1 MQAGALHTMNTRPN
15 AWIEP
20 LGHMLDGL
28 GVAMCLFDTQDQT
41 VAWNDTFLRYFPE
54 HEGHVF
60 VGEHYRHNLRRFY
73 LSRLGAE
80 EMAHIDEY
88 IEAGIA
94 RHRHQA
100 QPYVFTHSGRELLV
114 SSLPI
119 DGVGRLRL
127 WRLHQDV
134 QQEQAPTMPLPAG
147 SGSPLSLLDRVPNG
161 LMLCDATGRITWVNA
176 AFAHMYRLRDPQAA
190 VGATLAQVFHA
201 AWSRV
206 NAPDAE
212 ACTQGLQTLGEM
224 LRFTGAPFE
233 LTLPGPRYC
242 RVVARPDG
250 AGACLYAHL
259 DITELKRQQ
268 ALLARAEAAAR
279 ESAALLERESA
290 ILQTT
295 LQSMDQGVAMVNA
308 EGRVEFCNQRVFTLL
323 DLPPEVL
330 QNRPHVED
338 VIRYQ
343 RAQGEF
349 DGLPPEAIAHF
360 QPAGGA
366 PIPPLVVR
374 RRPNG
379 RILEIRSLPVQGGGM
394 LRTFTD
400 VTERHAHQQHMEYL
414 ASHDGLTGLLNRSK
428 FMECMGAE
436 VALARRMQSR
446 FAVLYLDLDGFKPI
460 NDTHGH
466 AAGDQVLV
474 HVARTLRH
482 VARASDFVA
491 RLGGDEFAVLLRG
504 IDRREQAL
512 ALAQR
517 LSGVLAQPWQIQ
529 AQEQALSVC
538 IGASIGLAMYP
549 EHGEDPEALLANADR
564 AMYLSK
570 MGQRTGSLARPLPP
584 RGMP

>member
-1 MQAGALHTMNTRPN
+1 MQAGTLHTMNTRLN

-28 GVAMCLFDTQDQT
+28 GVAMCLFDAQDHT
-41 VAWNDTFLRYFPE
+41 VAWNDMFLRYFPE

-60 VGEHYRHNLRRFY
+60 AGEHYRHNLRRFY
-73 LSRLGAE
+73 LGRLDAD

-100 QPYVFTHSGRELLV
+100 QPYVFSHRGRQLLV
-114 SSLPI
+114 SSLPL

-134 QQEQAPTMPLPAG
+134 LHDQASTTPPPD

-161 LMLCDATGRITWVNA
+161 LMLCDAAGRITWVNA

-190 VGATLAQVFHA
+190 VGATLAEVFHA
-201 AWSRV
+201 AWLRV
-206 NAPDAE
+206 DTPDTA
-212 ACTQGLQTLGEM
+212 ACTQGLQTLRDM

-233 LTLPGPRYC
+233 LTLPGPRHC
-242 RVVARPDG
+242 RVVARPGG
-250 AGACLYAHL
+250 AGECLYAHL
-259 DITELKRQQ
+259 DITELKHQQ

-295 LQSMDQGVAMVNA
+295 LQSLDQGVAMVNA

-343 RAQGEF
+343 REHGEF

-360 QPAGGA
+360 QPADGA

-379 RILEIRSLPVQGGGM
+379 RVLEIRSLPVQGGGM

-400 VTERHAHQQHMEYL
+400 VTERHAHQQHIEYL
-414 ASHDGLTGLLNRSK
+414 ASHDGLTGLLNRCK
-428 FMECMGAE
+428 FMECMAAE
-436 VALARRMQSR
+436 ASLARRMQSR

-504 IDRREQAL
+504 IDRQEQAR

-529 AQEQALSVC
+529 AQEQALLVC

-549 EHGEDPEALLANADR
+549 EHGEDPEALLASADR

-570 MGQRTGSLARPLPP
+570 TGQRTGSLARPLPT
-584 RGMP
+584 RGTP